1 MKRKGLISLLLFA
14 VAVGSAATR
23 EELLSMVDSA
33 YHEAVSGR
41 LQQAVAVNMD
51 GLAQTPAD
59 SAALRCEF
67 YSCLLYCYHR
77 LGDYTE
83 ALRYG
88 ELCLQYDE
96 QHGMPE
102 DLSAS
107 LILLKK

>member
-51 GLAQTPAD
+51 GLK
-59 SAALRCEF
+59 
-67 YSCLLYCYHR
+67 
-77 LGDYTE
+77 
-83 ALRYG
+83 
-88 ELCLQYDE
+88 
-96 QHGMPE
+96 
-102 DLSAS
+102 AS
-107 LILLKK
+107 QPPYLAESESTNSPKIPLWSL